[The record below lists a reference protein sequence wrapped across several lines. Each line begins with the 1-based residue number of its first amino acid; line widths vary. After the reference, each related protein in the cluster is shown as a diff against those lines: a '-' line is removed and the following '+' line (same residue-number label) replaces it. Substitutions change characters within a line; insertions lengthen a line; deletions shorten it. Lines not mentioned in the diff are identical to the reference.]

1 MMSLIEI
8 RGIAKRYGETQ
19 ALDGVDLTVPAGAV
33 FGLLGP
39 NGAGKTT
46 LLNLLF
52 GLTPACAGEIRVGG
66 RELRRYLGAFR
77 AEMGYVP
84 QDLAFY
90 PSLSGRRN
98 LEIFAGV
105 LGLRGARRRARVA
118 ACIELTGLERYA
130 GRRSEDYSGG
140 LKRRLNLAIGL
151 LNEPRILCLD
161 EPTVGI
167 DPQSRAFLLE
177 QFQALN
183 RGGVTLIYSSH
194 YMDEVQQ
201 ICSHVAI
208 LDGGRV
214 LVSGPLAALLHGG
227 DQVIEIGL
235 APGSRLHEEW
245 LSGVQAV
252 REGDLLRL
260 AAGTSMAALSV
271 LLGLF
276 AAHGVAVTHL
286 SYGRR
291 NLEDLFMALTNR
303 SLRD

>member
-1 MMSLIEI
+1 MSLIEM
-8 RGIAKRYGETQ
+8 RGLAKRYGELE
-19 ALDGVDLTVPAGAV
+19 ALGGVDLEVPAGAV

-52 GLTPACAGEIRVGG
+52 GLTPATAGEIRVGG
-66 RELRRYLGAFR
+66 RDLRRDLR
-77 AEMGYVP
+77 AVRAGMGYVP
-84 QDLAFY
+84 QHLAFY

-105 LGLRGARRRARVA
+105 LGLRGSRRHARVA

-130 GRRSEDYSGG
+130 ERRSADYSGG

-167 DPQSRAFLLE
+167 DPQSRGFLLG

-183 RGGVTLIYSSH
+183 RTGVTLIYCSH

-201 ICSHVAI
+201 ICSHVAV
-208 LDGGRV
+208 LDRGRV
-214 LVSGPLAALLHGG
+214 LVSGPLESLLHGG
-227 DQVIEIGL
+227 EQVIEIGL
-235 APGSRLHEEW
+235 APGSRVPETCLA
-245 LSGVQAV
+245 GVAAV

-260 AAGTSMAALSV
+260 AAGTPLAALAV
-271 LLGLF
+271 LLGRL
-276 AAHGVAVTHL
+276 AGQGIEVTHL